1 MNLEGKVTDLSLEI
15 TTTNY
20 ETGQKALHSKKKKK
34 KSKKKNIH
42 TDTAKCPKLK
52 TTLTVSYITLLKTLG
67 QSHWR
72 QEDAPRL
79 LT

>member
-20 ETGQKALHSKKKKK
+20 TIGQKALHSKKKKK

-42 TDTAKCPKLK
+42 TDAAKCPKVK
-52 TTLTVSYITLLKTLG
+52 TLTISYIDLLKTLG

-72 QEDAPRL
+72 QDAPRL